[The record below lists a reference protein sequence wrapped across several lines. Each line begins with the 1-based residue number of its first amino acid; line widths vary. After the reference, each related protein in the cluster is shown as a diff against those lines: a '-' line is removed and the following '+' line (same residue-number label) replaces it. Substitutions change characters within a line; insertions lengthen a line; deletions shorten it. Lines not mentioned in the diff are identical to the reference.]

1 MTVTDQIKILERKN
15 KQKEVQY
22 DVNRKSAKI
31 SVFSSNN
38 FNKY

>member
-15 KQKEVQY
+15 KQNKVQY
-22 DVNRKSAKI
+22 DVDRKSAKI
-31 SVFSSNN
+31 SAFSSNN